1 NDLHGTAHE
10 KSGWIA
16 IISPRLFRLCR
27 IFLPRATDIEGEAL
41 FVFPSYGR
49 AFFIIPRVVG
59 LAAHALE
66 ETTRECPF
74 RSIDIN
80 EVVYFG
86 QADGSNRICAELA
99 DEKHIDEGK
108 QATHQG
114 FENHGNRQKQQRSA
128 DRSFDAIVRH
138 TANGIAHV
146 LPPRSRERYGSGFFL
161 EFRG

>member
-1 NDLHGTAHE
+1 MAARSSSSRALLAL
-10 KSGWIA
+10 
-16 IISPRLFRLCR
+16 RLMPSKKRL
-27 IFLPRATDIEGEAL
+27 
-41 FVFPSYGR
+41 
-49 AFFIIPRVVG
+49 
-59 LAAHALE
+59 
-66 ETTRECPF
+66 ECPF
-74 RSIDIN
+74 RTIDIK
-80 EVVYFG
+80 EVVYVG

-99 DEKHIDEGK
+99 DEKHIDDGR